1 MGALSRLT
9 GDPRFESA
17 ALRALRQLWRMRSSL
32 DLLGTTLDV
41 VTGEWLEDSSSIGAG
56 MLFIFR
62 GILKQFFLPRD
73 SCKIIL
79 LLCVEITCALDLHG
93 PDLLFISGLLKG
105 LTLSMSTS

>member
-1 MGALSRLT
+1 MWYVSFFDEFGCANVFMVFIDMRFYMLGSLILEMGALSRLT

-41 VTGEWLEDSSSIGAG
+41 VTGEWIEYSSGIGAG

-62 GILKQFFLPRD
+62 INPVAIFFLFKKCC
-73 SCKIIL
+73 S
-79 LLCVEITCALDLHG
+79 
-93 PDLLFISGLLKG
+93 
-105 LTLSMSTS
+105 